1 MRKLLLS
8 LFTVV
13 AALSM
18 ANAGEVTFDLTKPD
32 LFGFAVPAAS
42 SGTDLNDGTFIL
54 MFYAIF
60 FSSSSTSFFKS

>member
-32 LFGFAVPAAS
+32 LFGFAVPTAS
-42 SGTDLNDGTFIL
+42 SGTDLNDGTLEDLSDSIKDILAFIGG
-54 MFYAIF
+54 
-60 FSSSSTSFFKS
+60 

>member
-32 LFGFAVPAAS
+32 LFGFAGA
-42 SGTDLNDGTFIL
+42 GC
-54 MFYAIF
+54 IF
-60 FSSSSTSFFKS
+60 GNRS

>member
-18 ANAGEVTFDLTKPD
+18 ANAGEVTFDLTQPD

-42 SGTDLNDGTFIL
+42 SGLSLIH
-54 MFYAIF
+54 I
-60 FSSSSTSFFKS
+60 

>member
-32 LFGFAVPAAS
+32 LFGFARCR
-42 SGTDLNDGTFIL
+42 LHLREQIL
-54 MFYAIF
+54 MMVLWRQVM
-60 FSSSSTSFFKS
+60 SLLLRKR